1 MKILVDEMHKKAKDC
16 YLNSYETVF
25 GKSVLVCKLSNNE
38 CKLCKHQ
45 PCDQLISFKDYMRI
59 SVVGI
64 DGTIGI

>member
-38 CKLCKHQ
+38 CKLCKHK
-45 PCDQLISFKDYMRI
+45 PFGDKKYKCESCARFCHIDHYISN
-59 SVVGI
+59 
-64 DGTIGI
+64 T